1 MENTAPSLAASSLA
15 KRARYKLF
23 GSILT
28 TYGYAILG
36 VAIIQPLMS
45 DHSQELTAPRRW
57 GILLAVVLQGA
68 AVYIA
73 PKGEAA

>member
-1 MENTAPSLAASSLA
+1 MNSSAASPAAVSLA
-15 KRARYKLF
+15 KRARYKLL

-28 TYGYAILG
+28 TYGYAVLG
-36 VAIIQPLMS
+36 VAVIQPLMA
-45 DHSQELTAPRRW
+45 DHAQEITTSRRW